1 MLNQVVRVTKSF
13 SFDMAHALYGYD
25 GPCKNI
31 HGHTYRLYVTVAGYP
46 LADDHH
52 PKNGMVIDF
61 SDLKKIV
68 RQNIIDSFDHAL
80 VLYEKSPHKN
90 LQPQLTQ
97 QFEKII
103 FLDHQPTCEN
113 LLLHFQRILLPHY
126 QSHIKLVAMRL
137 EETPDSYSEWLRND
151 NV

>member
-1 MLNQVVRVTKSF
+1 
-13 SFDMAHALYGYD
+13 MAHALYGYD

-31 HGHTYRLYVTVAGYP
+31 HGHTYRLYVTEAGYP
-46 LADDHH
+46 LTDDHH

-68 RQNIIDSFDHAL
+68 RQNIIDAFDHAL
-80 VLYEKSPHKN
+80 VLHEKSPHKN
-90 LQPQLTQ
+90 LQPLLTE

-113 LLLHFQRILLPHY
+113 LLLHFQRLIAPHY
-126 QSHIKLVAMRL
+126 QSHIKLAAMRL
-137 EETPDSYSEWLRND
+137 EETSDSYSEWFRND
-151 NV
+151 NL